1 VNGFMTITQRP
12 IEIDRFNQYSGKNEA
27 AGGWI
32 GSNSETRE
40 IHLFMTADSIEDF
53 VHFLEWIIEEAPK
66 IIWLP
71 EECDT

>member
-1 VNGFMTITQRP
+1 MRF
-12 IEIDRFNQYSGKNEA
+12 IEIKPRPFELDRFNQYSGKDET

-40 IHLFMTADSIEDF
+40 IHLSMVADDIESF

-66 IIWLP
+66 ITWLP
-71 EECDT
+71 DSDT